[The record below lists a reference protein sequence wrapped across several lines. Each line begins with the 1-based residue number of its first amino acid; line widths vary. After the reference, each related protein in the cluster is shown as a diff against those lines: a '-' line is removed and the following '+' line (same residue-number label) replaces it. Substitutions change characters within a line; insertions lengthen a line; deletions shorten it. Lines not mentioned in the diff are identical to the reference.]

1 MKGTI
6 MLINNKGNVVAI
18 PAGFDKMHRQS
29 QEFFLAPLREVLEPR
44 SHKGAHGFNIEARA
58 HLK

>member
-1 MKGTI
+1 
-6 MLINNKGNVVAI
+6 MLLDNKGQIVFV
-18 PAGFDKMHRQS
+18 PAGFHKKTREK
-29 QEFFLAPLREVLEPR
+29 QEEFLTPLREFHEPR